1 MSSTNDVEPLGY
13 PGQRLGRPNHGAGS
27 VAGWGRRLGA
37 LAVDWAVSLLAVG
50 AFIGNEVWTGQG
62 FAVWAPL
69 VALFVQL
76 TVLTGLVGASVGQ
89 RLLGI
94 GVVMLDG
101 RPPGLG
107 RAAVRSLL
115 ICLALPPLVFDRD
128 WRGLHDLAVGTVV
141 IRH

>member
-1 MSSTNDVEPLGY
+1 VSSTDDVAPLGY
-13 PGQRLGRPNHGAGS
+13 PGQRLGRPKQGAGS
-27 VAGWGRRLGA
+27 VAGWGRRLLA
-37 LAVDWAVSLLAVG
+37 LALDWAASLLVVS
-50 AFIGNEVWTGQG
+50 AFIGNDVWTGQG
-62 FAVWAPL
+62 LVVWAPL

-115 ICLALPPLVFDRD
+115 ICLALPPMVFDRD
-128 WRGLHDLAVGTVV
+128 WRGLHDLAAGTVV
-141 IRH
+141 VRR